1 MRGFKA
7 LNGKTNL
14 NILIFNTIQHSKVR
28 NLYICQRK
36 FKNWRKELKSELP
49 TQNRAIPVSSVQT
62 GVMLQSAKVLD
73 RFLDHCYN
81 VREIDAACYI
91 WMHPEELR
99 DRKTSPFGEGKNLK
113 SVKDRKNL
121 ERKKEETQSCR
132 LQQLQIFV
140 QRNGM
145 ESQSRN
151 TRKRL

>member
-7 LNGKTNL
+7 LNGKTSQ

-91 WMHPEELR
+91 WMHP
-99 DRKTSPFGEGKNLK
+99 
-113 SVKDRKNL
+113 
-121 ERKKEETQSCR
+121 
-132 LQQLQIFV
+132 
-140 QRNGM
+140 
-145 ESQSRN
+145 
-151 TRKRL
+151 